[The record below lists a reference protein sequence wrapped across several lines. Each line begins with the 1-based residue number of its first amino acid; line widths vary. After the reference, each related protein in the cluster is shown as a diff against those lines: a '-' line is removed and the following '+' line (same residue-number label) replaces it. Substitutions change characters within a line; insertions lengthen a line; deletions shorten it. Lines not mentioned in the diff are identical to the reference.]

1 MMEQPE
7 RGYQTSDKE
16 VSTIKILH
24 CIAQLPTRTGS
35 GIYYHNLLRQFAAE
49 TDWEQGALY
58 ALPVG
63 GKASNLMAD
72 RKFPVFFGT
81 PSLPFP
87 MPGMS
92 DEMPYPSTVYH
103 RMDKAQI
110 AAWKSVFRDKLVEI
124 KRVFNPDVVISHHLW
139 MLTELVLDVFSDRPI
154 IGISHGT
161 DIRQAKQHPDLCQTE
176 VGSLRQ
182 LTRVLALSA
191 DQVGDLLS
199 CFDLSS
205 EQIVVTGGAIDTT
218 LFRPTLPLTHRA
230 PGQSVRLVYAGK
242 MVESKG
248 TFELVSA
255 FHLALKSD
263 PYLTLDLIGRETD
276 ALDDHI
282 DRLFGSD
289 ERIRLYDVE
298 SQYQL
303 ATHFR
308 RSDVFM
314 FPSYYEGLGLVALE
328 ALASGL
334 SLVTN
339 TLVPLSNQ
347 LDRLASS
354 AAISWVPMPRLIGL
368 DRIDPDARAAYIPLL
383 AEAILEQAACRRD
396 ASCVAEHPYQ
406 EMASFSWEAL
416 ARRVRQLIGE
426 L

>member
-1 MMEQPE
+1 MIKAPE
-7 RGYQTSDKE
+7 RGYRTSCKE
-16 VSTIKILH
+16 VRTIKVLH

-49 TDWEQGALY
+49 TDWQQGALY
-58 ALPVG
+58 ALPTG
-63 GKASNLMAD
+63 GKASNLTAD
-72 RKFPVFFGT
+72 RKFPVYFGT
-81 PSLPFP
+81 SSLPFP

-110 AAWKSVFRDKLVEI
+110 VAWKTVFRDKLEEV

-139 MLTELVLDVFSDRPI
+139 MLTELVLDVFSDRPV

-161 DIRQAKQHPDLCQTE
+161 DIRQAKQNPDLCQTE

-182 LTRVLALSA
+182 LTRVLALSS

-205 EQIVVTGGAIDTT
+205 EQIVVTGGAIDTA
-218 LFRPTLPLTHRA
+218 LFRPKVPLTHRA
-230 PGQSVRLVYAGK
+230 SDHTVRLVYAGK
-242 MVESKG
+242 MAESKG

-255 FHLALKSD
+255 FHLALQND
-263 PYLTLDLIGRETD
+263 PHLTLDLIGRETA

-282 DRLFGSD
+282 DRLFGTD
-289 ERIRLYDVE
+289 ERIRLFDVE
-298 SQYQL
+298 SQHQL
-303 ATHFR
+303 AAHFR
-308 RSDVFM
+308 RSDIFT

-339 TLVPLSNQ
+339 TLVPLANQ
-347 LDRLASS
+347 LAGLASS
-354 AAISWVPMPRLIGL
+354 SAISWVPMPHLVGL
-368 DRIDPDARAAYIPLL
+368 DRIDPGAKATYIPQL
-383 AEAILEQAACRRD
+383 AEAILEQVACRRD
-396 ASCVAEHPYQ
+396 PSCVAEHPH
-406 EMASFSWEAL
+406 EAMSLFSWESL
-416 ARRVRQLIGE
+416 ARRVRRLIDE